1 VTAVAPAMLE
11 PESATDRYWMSRAL
25 ARAQYA
31 REQGE
36 VPVGAVLVAGG
47 DVVGSGSNAIEA
59 CQDATAH
66 AEMRALRQAAV
77 ALGSRRLSDTTMYV
91 TLEPCAMCAGALVL
105 ARVTRLVFGA
115 WDPKGGAC
123 GTLRNVVED
132 PRLNHRCQVLGGVME
147 EECAVQLRAFFAR
160 LRAE

>member
-1 VTAVAPAMLE
+1 MAHPAPAMLE
-11 PESATDRYWMSRAL
+11 QSSATDRYWM
-25 ARAQYA
+25 ARAMARAEHA

-47 DVVGSGSNAIEA
+47 DVVGSGTNAIEA
-59 CQDATAH
+59 RQDATAH
-66 AEMRALRQAAV
+66 AEMLALRQAAEV
-77 ALGSRRLSDTTMYV
+77 LGTRRLSDTTLYV

-147 EECAVQLRAFFAR
+147 RECAAQLREFFAR